1 MMTLIFGVEHM
12 ETPEGWSTVEQCL
25 MREFEFKN
33 FIDSKSFVD
42 KVSILCEE
50 KNHHADIH
58 FGWGY
63 AVIELTTHD
72 KKAITELDIELA
84 TLINSIG
91 G

>member
-1 MMTLIFGVEHM
+1 MTLIFGDEHM
-12 ETPEGWSTVEQCL
+12 EAPEGWSTVEQCL
-25 MREFEFKN
+25 MREFEFEDFMK
-33 FIDSKSFVD
+33 SKSFVD

-63 AVIELTTHD
+63 VVIELTTHD

-84 TLINSIG
+84 TLINTIG

>member
-1 MMTLIFGVEHM
+1 MTLIFGVEHM
-12 ETPEGWSTVEQCL
+12 ETPEGWSVVEKCL
-25 MREFEFKN
+25 MREFDFGDFLE
-33 FIDSKSFVD
+33 SKSFVD
-42 KVSILCEE
+42 KVSSLCEE

-63 AVIELTTHD
+63 VVIELTTHD

-84 TLINSIG
+84 TLINEIG

>member
-1 MMTLIFGVEHM
+1 MTLIFGVEHM

-25 MREFEFKN
+25 MREFKFEDFMK
-33 FIDSKSFVD
+33 SKSFVD
-42 KVSILCEE
+42 EVSILCEE

-63 AVIELTTHD
+63 VVIELTTHD

-84 TLINSIG
+84 TLINEIG

>member
-84 TLINSIG
+84 TLIIAIG

>member
-1 MMTLIFGVEHM
+1 MNLSLRISLIQNPLLTKLVF
-12 ETPEGWSTVEQCL
+12 
-25 MREFEFKN
+25 
-33 FIDSKSFVD
+33 
-42 KVSILCEE
+42 CEE

-84 TLINSIG
+84 TLINAIG

>member
-1 MMTLIFGVEHM
+1 M

-25 MREFEFKN
+25 MREFKFEDFMK
-33 FIDSKSFVD
+33 SKSFVD
-42 KVSILCEE
+42 EVSILCEE

-63 AVIELTTHD
+63 VVIELTTHD

-84 TLINSIG
+84 TLINEIG